1 MRFCVI
7 DKTTNMCIN
16 IVELNSAEEFIPYNS
31 NTELATDQTGEI
43 GWIWDNT
50 KWVNPNK
57 PVATDEVIS
66 QRIRNKRDVL
76 LKKHVDRIN
85 AVRWNSFTE
94 EQKKEWEAYRLNL
107 LDIPEQAGFP
117 HNVIWPQ
124 IPQS

>member
-1 MRFCVI
+1 
-7 DKTTNMCIN
+7 MCIN

-94 EQKKEWEAYRLNL
+94 EQKKEWEKYRLNL

-117 HNVIWPQ
+117 HNVVWPQ